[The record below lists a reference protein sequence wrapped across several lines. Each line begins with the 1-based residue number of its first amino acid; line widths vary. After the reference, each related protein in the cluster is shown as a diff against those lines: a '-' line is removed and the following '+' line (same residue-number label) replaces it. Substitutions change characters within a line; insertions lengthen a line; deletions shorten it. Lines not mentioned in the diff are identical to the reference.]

1 MKILDNIII
10 NFDFPGN
17 FEEVVEREVQF
28 LQSFLSE
35 QRQLVFLELESNI
48 YPNADSEITGISSE
62 IKKIV
67 LENTILKTKEEL
79 SDVHDERDENE
90 CYYWFSPR
98 NKDEI
103 IKIVKYKYHSYYCIV
118 LENGRNIKEYDYLL
132 TVIEHLRYDE
142 NDDCRAMIIKERIE
156 NSFAI
161 NIKPK
166 IEKNFKSLIE

>member
-17 FEEVVEREVQF
+17 FEEAVEREVQF

-35 QRQLVFLELESNI
+35 HRQLFFLELESNI

-67 LENTILKTKEEL
+67 LESTILKTKERLFDLNGET
-79 SDVHDERDENE
+79 EEND
-90 CYYWFSPR
+90 CFYWFSPK

-103 IKIVKYKYHSYYCIV
+103 IEIVKDHYHSYCCIV

-132 TVIEHLRYDE
+132 KVIENLQYDE
-142 NDDCRAMIIKERIE
+142 NDACRAMIINERIE
-156 NSFAI
+156 NSFTI